1 MVENK
6 DKKYNSDKQW
16 ELVNFCEFDKYATKS
31 YCAIHNVD
39 ESKNLGDITKVD
51 ETELDNFNMICGGS
65 PCFVEGTLVLTELGY
80 KPIEEIKIGD
90 VVLTH
95 NNKWKKVI
103 HTMTNEANELYRIK
117 CMPSEDIHCTAN
129 HPFYVRKRNNLQDSK
144 TGKRWREFDKPL
156 WIEAKNLTREYYVG
170 TAINNKSEIPHWEGI
185 IKAVNA
191 TDKTYIENTL
201 SDKFQTKEFW
211 YVIGRFIGDGWIR
224 SSGGIIICAN
234 DSELHQI
241 TPYLEKLNW
250 NYCISKE
257 RTVNKIH
264 ITFKE
269 IGEYCLRF
277 GKGAANKHL
286 TDDILNLPVD
296 LLKSFIEGFV
306 SADGTQDSSGLYR
319 ITSVS
324 RSMIYELGQCIAKVY
339 HRPFSIYF
347 TQRTRTTVIEGR
359 TVNQKDTYSIHY
371 KLTTNTQDKAFYED
385 GYVWSPIN
393 EILQEEYKGLVY
405 NLEVEDD
412 NSYVVQNVVV
422 HNCQDFSVAGKQKG
436 SVWTCKECG
445 HEYNPLTVHWN
456 ERDKCPNCG
465 SKNIEKTRSSLL
477 VEYLRVVRSNRP
489 NFGIYENVKNIV
501 GKQFKDTTFK
511 LFTDELEEY
520 GYNVYWKV
528 LNAKNYG
535 IPQNRERVYLLF
547 IKKDL
552 DNGKF
557 EFPEPFD
564 NGLRLKDL
572 LEDEV
577 DEKFY
582 ISDEKVERFITNLN
596 DKNSLLYDPCQ
607 VKREGKSREYSEYA
621 PTLTSRDYKDPR
633 LVNENVVRQVGNI
646 SDCNGAWDN
655 PQVGRVYDV
664 SGCSP
669 TLNTCSGGGHEPKVI
684 QVGKLNSSQD
694 GVVIDENGIAPMHTA
709 GHGNTPKVLKIGNI
723 NPSGNGM
730 NGSVYS
736 ENGLSPTL
744 TTNKGEGNK
753 VAIKQAT
760 KQGYIE
766 CEVGGVAD
774 LSYPDSKTRRE
785 RVQDN
790 GNTCPTITATETGI
804 CKIEPKERFFKQALE
819 TLNENDCKPGDTINA
834 FNKHVDK
841 RGYSPTLT
849 TRPEGFKTAILPV
862 TDDIRIRK
870 LTPKECFRL
879 MGFSDENFD
888 AAQKAGV
895 SNSQL
900 YKQAGNSI
908 VVDVLYYIYVELYKA
923 MPYLFDNL
931 KLSSFF
937 SGIGAFEIALDRL
950 YKDINSGNFI
960 NPQTE

>member
-6 DKKYNSDKQW
+6 DKKYNSDKHW

-31 YCAIHNVD
+31 YCAIHDVD

-51 ETELDNFNMICGGS
+51 ETELDDFNVICGGS
-65 PCFVEGTLVLTELGY
+65 P
-80 KPIEEIKIGD
+80 
-90 VVLTH
+90 
-95 NNKWKKVI
+95 
-103 HTMTNEANELYRIK
+103 
-117 CMPSEDIHCTAN
+117 
-129 HPFYVRKRNNLQDSK
+129 
-144 TGKRWREFDKPL
+144 
-156 WIEAKNLTREYYVG
+156 
-170 TAINNKSEIPHWEGI
+170 
-185 IKAVNA
+185 
-191 TDKTYIENTL
+191 
-201 SDKFQTKEFW
+201 
-211 YVIGRFIGDGWIR
+211 
-224 SSGGIIICAN
+224 
-234 DSELHQI
+234 
-241 TPYLEKLNW
+241 
-250 NYCISKE
+250 
-257 RTVNKIH
+257 
-264 ITFKE
+264 
-269 IGEYCLRF
+269 
-277 GKGAANKHL
+277 
-286 TDDILNLPVD
+286 
-296 LLKSFIEGFV
+296 
-306 SADGTQDSSGLYR
+306 
-319 ITSVS
+319 
-324 RSMIYELGQCIAKVY
+324 
-339 HRPFSIYF
+339 
-347 TQRTRTTVIEGR
+347 
-359 TVNQKDTYSIHY
+359 
-371 KLTTNTQDKAFYED
+371 
-385 GYVWSPIN
+385 
-393 EILQEEYKGLVY
+393 
-405 NLEVEDD
+405 
-412 NSYVVQNVVV
+412 
-422 HNCQDFSVAGKQKG
+422 CQDFSVAGKQKG
-436 SVWTCKECG
+436 SVWTCKECE

-465 SKNIEKTRSSLL
+465 SKNIDKTRSSLL
-477 VEYLRVVRSNRP
+477 VEYLRVVRANKP

-557 EFPEPFD
+557 KFPEPFD

-577 DEKFY
+577 DDKFY

-684 QVGKLNSSQD
+684 TG
-694 GVVIDENGIAPMHTA
+694 IDKSYNNPKFIETANCITSREDRGISNRKSEGTA
-709 GHGNTPKVLKIGNI
+709 VLKIGNI

-736 ENGLSPTL
+736 EEGLSPTL

-774 LSYPDSKTRRE
+774 LSYPDSKTRRG

-790 GNTCPTITATETGI
+790 GNTCPTVTATETGI
-804 CKIEPKERFFKQALE
+804 CKIE
-819 TLNENDCKPGDTINA
+819 
-834 FNKHVDK
+834 
-841 RGYSPTLT
+841 SP
-849 TRPEGFKTAILPV
+849 
-862 TDDIRIRK
+862 IRIRK
-870 LTPKECFRL
+870 LTPRETFRL

-900 YKQAGNSI
+900 YKQARNSI
-908 VVDVLYYIYVELYKA
+908 VIDVLYYIYVELYKV
-923 MPYLFDNL
+923 MPYLFDDL

-950 YKDINSGNFI
+950 YKGINSGNFI

>member
-65 PCFVEGTLVLTELGY
+65 PC
-80 KPIEEIKIGD
+80 
-90 VVLTH
+90 
-95 NNKWKKVI
+95 
-103 HTMTNEANELYRIK
+103 
-117 CMPSEDIHCTAN
+117 
-129 HPFYVRKRNNLQDSK
+129 
-144 TGKRWREFDKPL
+144 
-156 WIEAKNLTREYYVG
+156 
-170 TAINNKSEIPHWEGI
+170 
-185 IKAVNA
+185 
-191 TDKTYIENTL
+191 
-201 SDKFQTKEFW
+201 
-211 YVIGRFIGDGWIR
+211 
-224 SSGGIIICAN
+224 
-234 DSELHQI
+234 
-241 TPYLEKLNW
+241 
-250 NYCISKE
+250 
-257 RTVNKIH
+257 
-264 ITFKE
+264 
-269 IGEYCLRF
+269 
-277 GKGAANKHL
+277 
-286 TDDILNLPVD
+286 
-296 LLKSFIEGFV
+296 
-306 SADGTQDSSGLYR
+306 
-319 ITSVS
+319 
-324 RSMIYELGQCIAKVY
+324 
-339 HRPFSIYF
+339 
-347 TQRTRTTVIEGR
+347 
-359 TVNQKDTYSIHY
+359 
-371 KLTTNTQDKAFYED
+371 
-385 GYVWSPIN
+385 
-393 EILQEEYKGLVY
+393 
-405 NLEVEDD
+405 
-412 NSYVVQNVVV
+412 
-422 HNCQDFSVAGKQKG
+422 QDFSVAGKQKG
-436 SVWTCKECG
+436 SVWTCKDCVDDNG
-445 HEYNPLTVHWN
+445 KHFEYNPLTVHWSK
-456 ERDKCPNCG
+456 RDCCPNCG

-694 GVVIDENGIAPMHTA
+694 GVVIDENGIAPTHTD

-774 LSYPDSKTRRE
+774 LSYPDSKTRRG

-841 RGYSPTLT
+841 TGFSTTLT

-862 TDDIRIRK
+862 TDNIRIRK
-870 LTPKECFRL
+870 LTPRETFRL

-950 YKDINSGNFI
+950 YKGINSGNFI

>member
-1 MVENK
+1 
-6 DKKYNSDKQW
+6 
-16 ELVNFCEFDKYATKS
+16 
-31 YCAIHNVD
+31 
-39 ESKNLGDITKVD
+39 
-51 ETELDNFNMICGGS
+51 MICGGS
-65 PCFVEGTLVLTELGY
+65 P
-80 KPIEEIKIGD
+80 
-90 VVLTH
+90 
-95 NNKWKKVI
+95 
-103 HTMTNEANELYRIK
+103 
-117 CMPSEDIHCTAN
+117 
-129 HPFYVRKRNNLQDSK
+129 
-144 TGKRWREFDKPL
+144 
-156 WIEAKNLTREYYVG
+156 
-170 TAINNKSEIPHWEGI
+170 
-185 IKAVNA
+185 
-191 TDKTYIENTL
+191 
-201 SDKFQTKEFW
+201 
-211 YVIGRFIGDGWIR
+211 
-224 SSGGIIICAN
+224 
-234 DSELHQI
+234 
-241 TPYLEKLNW
+241 
-250 NYCISKE
+250 
-257 RTVNKIH
+257 
-264 ITFKE
+264 
-269 IGEYCLRF
+269 
-277 GKGAANKHL
+277 
-286 TDDILNLPVD
+286 
-296 LLKSFIEGFV
+296 
-306 SADGTQDSSGLYR
+306 
-319 ITSVS
+319 
-324 RSMIYELGQCIAKVY
+324 
-339 HRPFSIYF
+339 
-347 TQRTRTTVIEGR
+347 
-359 TVNQKDTYSIHY
+359 
-371 KLTTNTQDKAFYED
+371 
-385 GYVWSPIN
+385 
-393 EILQEEYKGLVY
+393 
-405 NLEVEDD
+405 
-412 NSYVVQNVVV
+412 
-422 HNCQDFSVAGKQKG
+422 CQDFSVAGKQKG
-436 SVWTCKECG
+436 SVWTCKECE

-465 SKNIEKTRSSLL
+465 SKNIDKTRSSLL
-477 VEYLRVVRSNRP
+477 VEYLRVVRANKP

-557 EFPEPFD
+557 KFPEPFD

-577 DEKFY
+577 DDKFY

-684 QVGKLNSSQD
+684 TG
-694 GVVIDENGIAPMHTA
+694 IDKSYNNPKFIETENCITSREDRGISNRKSEGTA
-709 GHGNTPKVLKIGNI
+709 VLKIGNI

-736 ENGLSPTL
+736 EEGLSPTL

-774 LSYPDSKTRRE
+774 LSYPDSKTRSG

-790 GNTCPTITATETGI
+790 GNTCPTVTATETGI
-804 CKIEPKERFFKQALE
+804 CKIE
-819 TLNENDCKPGDTINA
+819 
-834 FNKHVDK
+834 
-841 RGYSPTLT
+841 SP
-849 TRPEGFKTAILPV
+849 
-862 TDDIRIRK
+862 IRIRK
-870 LTPKECFRL
+870 LTPRETFRL

-908 VVDVLYYIYVELYKA
+908 VIDVLYYIYVELYKV
-923 MPYLFDNL
+923 MPYLFDDL

-950 YKDINSGNFI
+950 YKGINSGNFI

>member
-31 YCAIHNVD
+31 YCAIHDVD

-51 ETELDNFNMICGGS
+51 ETELDDFNMICGGS
-65 PCFVEGTLVLTELGY
+65 P
-80 KPIEEIKIGD
+80 
-90 VVLTH
+90 
-95 NNKWKKVI
+95 
-103 HTMTNEANELYRIK
+103 
-117 CMPSEDIHCTAN
+117 
-129 HPFYVRKRNNLQDSK
+129 
-144 TGKRWREFDKPL
+144 
-156 WIEAKNLTREYYVG
+156 
-170 TAINNKSEIPHWEGI
+170 
-185 IKAVNA
+185 
-191 TDKTYIENTL
+191 
-201 SDKFQTKEFW
+201 
-211 YVIGRFIGDGWIR
+211 
-224 SSGGIIICAN
+224 
-234 DSELHQI
+234 
-241 TPYLEKLNW
+241 
-250 NYCISKE
+250 
-257 RTVNKIH
+257 
-264 ITFKE
+264 
-269 IGEYCLRF
+269 
-277 GKGAANKHL
+277 
-286 TDDILNLPVD
+286 
-296 LLKSFIEGFV
+296 
-306 SADGTQDSSGLYR
+306 
-319 ITSVS
+319 
-324 RSMIYELGQCIAKVY
+324 
-339 HRPFSIYF
+339 
-347 TQRTRTTVIEGR
+347 
-359 TVNQKDTYSIHY
+359 
-371 KLTTNTQDKAFYED
+371 
-385 GYVWSPIN
+385 
-393 EILQEEYKGLVY
+393 
-405 NLEVEDD
+405 
-412 NSYVVQNVVV
+412 
-422 HNCQDFSVAGKQKG
+422 CQDFSVAGKQKG

-465 SKNIEKTRSSLL
+465 SENIDKTRSSLL
-477 VEYLRVVRSNRP
+477 VEYLRVVRANKP

-547 IKKDL
+547 IKKVL

-557 EFPEPFD
+557 KFPEPFD

-577 DEKFY
+577 DDKFY

-684 QVGKLNSSQD
+684 TG
-694 GVVIDENGIAPMHTA
+694 IDKSYNNPKFIEIDNCITSREDRGISNRKSEGTA
-709 GHGNTPKVLKIGNI
+709 VLKIGNI

-736 ENGLSPTL
+736 EEGLSPTL

-774 LSYPDSKTRRE
+774 LSYPDSKTRRG

-790 GNTCPTITATETGI
+790 GNISPTITATETGI
-804 CKIEPKERFFKQALE
+804 CRIE
-819 TLNENDCKPGDTINA
+819 
-834 FNKHVDK
+834 
-841 RGYSPTLT
+841 SP
-849 TRPEGFKTAILPV
+849 
-862 TDDIRIRK
+862 IRIRK

-908 VVDVLYYIYVELYKA
+908 VVDVLYYIYVELYKV

-950 YKDINSGNFI
+950 YEDINSGNFI